1 MAESIIIIVSIW
13 VLGFIILSYIGE
25 YKEKNNIE
33 ENIKN
38 NEKQ

>member
-1 MAESIIIIVSIW
+1 MAESIIIILSIW

-33 ENIKN
+33 ENIKKH
-38 NEKQ
+38 ERK